1 MTARLRFFR
10 ASAFTSPS
18 MIFMLLAGALFLV
31 LLLPATVWA
40 GTISVASEQVKR
52 GSATPGMDKIVMQ
65 RLVLKTDS
73 GTAQWSSIKLSEF
86 GTSDATPTIESV
98 KIYKETNGVGDIQ
111 FSGTADTSITA
122 APVTFSTEQTVFT
135 FSAAQT
141 LSVTP
146 QTFYIVYHINPLANT
161 SGGQTVGSRLADESY
176 IIADSTVEAFTN
188 LQSREITLAS
198 TPHATGANPSP
209 FASTTNLCQ
218 TCHAV
223 HLAPDF
229 GPEFNLTGS
238 DRTRRLLNQ
247 PYFESPSVVNYYP
260 SDTYNAL
267 CFSCHDGTGSNI
279 DIKSMYNSTN
289 PAIERPG
296 HKTANESTQTVGY
309 KPPTAEP
316 FKYFVGTKMPCMVC
330 HDIHTSSKNNYKILA
345 DNLYDYA
352 IGQGWEDPNANGRI
366 DADNDETCL
375 VCHRRSEET
384 TRTASIVF
392 GYDLSLLSR
401 PEHVEGVSTCTDAA
415 CHGDP
420 HELNINP

>member
-1 MTARLRFFR
+1 MTARLRLYR
-10 ASAFTSPS
+10 KSAFTSPS
-18 MIFMLLAGALFLV
+18 IIFMLIAGALFLA
-31 LLLPATVWA
+31 LLLPGTASA
-40 GTISVASEQVKR
+40 TISVASEQVKR
-52 GSATPGMDKIVMQ
+52 GSATPGMDNIVMQ
-65 RLVLKTDS
+65 RLVLKTDA
-73 GTAQWSSIKLSEF
+73 GTAQWTSIKLSEF

-122 APVTFSTEQTVFT
+122 APVTFSTEETVFT

-141 LSVTP
+141 LSETP

-238 DRTRRLLNQ
+238 DRTRRILKQ

-267 CFSCHDGTGSNI
+267 CLSCHDGTGSFV
-279 DIKSMYNSTN
+279 DIKSKYNSTN
-289 PAIERPG
+289 PDIEYPG
-296 HKTANESTQTVGY
+296 HQTSHESTHTVGY
-309 KPPTAEP
+309 KPPNAEP
-316 FKYFVGTKMPCMVC
+316 FKYFSGTKMPCMAC
-330 HDIHTSSKNNYKILA
+330 HDIHTSNRRSHKMLSDK
-345 DNLYDYA
+345 LYEYA
-352 IGQGWEDPNANGRI
+352 VGQGWEDPNANGRI
-366 DADNDETCL
+366 DAENDEICL
-375 VCHRRSEET
+375 VCHRRSDET
-384 TRTASIVF
+384 SRTVSIVF
-392 GYDLSLLSR
+392 GYELTLLSK
-401 PEHVEGVSTCTDAA
+401 PEHDEGISACTDAS

-420 HELNINP
+420 HELNINQ